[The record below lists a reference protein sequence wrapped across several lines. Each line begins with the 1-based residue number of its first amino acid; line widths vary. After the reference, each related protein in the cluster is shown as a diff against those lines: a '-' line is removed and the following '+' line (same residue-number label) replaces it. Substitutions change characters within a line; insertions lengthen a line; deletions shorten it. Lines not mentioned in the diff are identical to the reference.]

1 MTSSDEC
8 VKCGG
13 TGWATMRKDGG
24 GAMQRCSCVADE
36 LVARR
41 RAAAGVPARYQDK
54 TLDNFKGVTPSTAEA
69 LLHCRQFAK
78 CYPRTRYRDKDG
90 LMLVGAAG
98 VGKTHLAAGVLW
110 ELVGRGADGR
120 FMSVL
125 RLFRNLQTTYQGGGG
140 SEWEVLAPLLR
151 CDVLVVDDL
160 GARRVTDW
168 SHDIITE
175 LVSERYDEG
184 LATVLTTNYRGEEL
198 AARIGVRLMSRLA
211 EVCVKVVMDAPD
223 YRLQS

>member
-1 MTSSDEC
+1 MASSDVC
-8 VKCGG
+8 SRCKG
-13 TGWATMRKDGG
+13 TGWDAADGG
-24 GAMQRCSCVADE
+24 GMMLRCSCVTEE
-36 LVARR
+36 LVGRR

-54 TLDNFKGVTPSTAEA
+54 TLDNYDAGTASTKEA
-69 LLHCRQFAK
+69 LLHCRQFAE
-78 CYPRTRYRDKDG
+78 CYPRTRYLCKDG

-110 ELVGRGADGR
+110 ELVEKGADCR
-120 FMSVL
+120 FVSVL
-125 RLFRNLQTTYQGGGG
+125 RLFRNLQRTYQRGDNG

-160 GARRVTDW
+160 GARRITDW

-175 LVSERYDEG
+175 LVSERYDER
-184 LATVLTTNYRGEEL
+184 LPTVLTTNYRGEEL

-211 EVCVKVVMDAPD
+211 EVCVKVAMDAPD
-223 YRLQS
+223 YRLRS